1 MITSRK
7 KILAL
12 ASMLTLTA
20 ALFLSGCNLPASLG
34 GEPSNDTSSRTQVQQ
49 TVQDSALV
57 NAGTLTVGVNLDA
70 AMAPLCYEQDGDARG
85 LDADL
90 ASALAGQMGLKVK
103 FVNVSSPASSL
114 GTVCDVVMGQRAST
128 EGVYTLAGTYAESA
142 SAFFHKGDTGIAKVD
157 DLSSKRL
164 GLQGGSVS
172 EAALDR
178 TGLTVEKKGYG
189 KVNDAFAALESGDV
203 DYVLCEA
210 YAGAYLAHSAYEDVR
225 FVGTLNRPE
234 AEGIACS
241 NSNTELSSAVS
252 SALDTLKGNGVYS
265 LIRSRWLGDFDSIEA
280 ETDQVKNIPTKQEG
294 TAGATTTGSSAAGTT
309 TGSNAAGSN
318 AAGSNAAGS
327 NAAGAATT
335 DSTAAGSNAAGS
347 NAAGAATTDST
358 AAGSNAA
365 GSNAAGA
372 TTTGSNAA
380 GT

>member
-294 TAGATTTGSSAAGTT
+294 TAGATTTGSSTAGTAAGSNAAGSNAA
-309 TGSNAAGSN
+309 GSNAAGSN

-347 NAAGAATTDST
+347 NAV
-358 AAGSNAA
+358 GSNAA
-365 GSNAAGA
+365 GT

>member
-294 TAGATTTGSSAAGTT
+294 TAGATTTGSSTAGTAA
-309 TGSNAAGSN
+309 GSNAAGSN

-335 DSTAAGSNAAGS
+335 DSTTAGSNATGSNATGSNAAGS
-347 NAAGAATTDST
+347 NAAGT
-358 AAGSNAA
+358 
-365 GSNAAGA
+365 

>member
-12 ASMLTLTA
+12 ASMLTLMA
-20 ALFLSGCNLPASLG
+20 ALFLSGCNLPASLR

-294 TAGATTTGSSAAGTT
+294 TAGATTTGSSTAGTAAGSNAAGSNAA
-309 TGSNAAGSN
+309 GSNAAGSN

-335 DSTAAGSNAAGS
+335 NSTTAGSNAAGSNAAGS
-347 NAAGAATTDST
+347 NAAGT
-358 AAGSNAA
+358 
-365 GSNAAGA
+365 

>member
-7 KILAL
+7 KTLALTSALAL
-12 ASMLTLTA
+12 AV
-20 ALFLSGCNLPASLG
+20 ALSLSGCNLPASLG
-34 GEPSNDTSSRTQVQQ
+34 GDTSNDTSSRTQVQQ

-57 NAGTLTVGVNLDA
+57 NAGTLTVGVNLGA
-70 AMAPLCYEQDGDARG
+70 AMAPLCYELDGNARG
-85 LDADL
+85 LDVDL

-114 GTVCDVVMGQRAST
+114 GTVCDVVMDQRAST
-128 EGVYTLAGTYAESA
+128 EGVYTLAGTYAEST

-172 EAALDR
+172 EAVLDR
-178 TGLTVEKKGYG
+178 TGLTVEKRGYG

-210 YAGAYLAHSAYEDVR
+210 YAGAYLAHSAYEDVC

-241 NSNTELSSAVS
+241 NSNAELSLAVS
-252 SALDTLKGNGVYS
+252 SALDTLKGNGVYD
-265 LIRSRWLGDFDSIEA
+265 LIRSRWLGDFDSIKA
-280 ETDQVKNIPTKQEG
+280 ETDQVKNIPTKQDG
-294 TAGATTTGSSAAGTT
+294 TTSATATDSAMTGTT
-309 TGSNAAGSN
+309 TTAGSN

-327 NAAGAATT
+327 NAAGAT
-335 DSTAAGSNAAGS
+335 AGSNAAG
-347 NAAGAATTDST
+347 T
-358 AAGSNAA
+358 
-365 GSNAAGA
+365 
-372 TTTGSNAA
+372 
-380 GT
+380 

>member
-12 ASMLTLTA
+12 ASMLTLMA

-294 TAGATTTGSSAAGTT
+294 TAGATTTGSSTAGTAA
-309 TGSNAAGSN
+309 GSNAAGSN

-347 NAAGAATTDST
+347 NAAG
-358 AAGSNAA
+358 SNAA
-365 GSNAAGA
+365 GT
-372 TTTGSNAA
+372 TTTGSNVA

>member
-12 ASMLTLTA
+12 ASMLTLTV

-294 TAGATTTGSSAAGTT
+294 TAGATTTGSSTAGTAA
-309 TGSNAAGSN
+309 GSNAAGSN

-347 NAAGAATTDST
+347 NAAGSN

-365 GSNAAGA
+365 GSNAAGT

>member
-294 TAGATTTGSSAAGTT
+294 TAGATTTGSSAAG
-309 TGSNAAGSN
+309 SNAAGSN

-335 DSTAAGSNAAGS
+335 DNTTTGSNAAGSNAAGS
-347 NAAGAATTDST
+347 NAAGT
-358 AAGSNAA
+358 
-365 GSNAAGA
+365 

>member
-70 AMAPLCYEQDGDARG
+70 AMAPLCYEQNGDARG

-294 TAGATTTGSSAAGTT
+294 TAGATTTGSSTAGTAA
-309 TGSNAAGSN
+309 GSNAAGSN

-347 NAAGAATTDST
+347 NAV
-358 AAGSNAA
+358 GSNAA
-365 GSNAAGA
+365 GT

>member
-294 TAGATTTGSSAAGTT
+294 TAGATTTGSNAAGTT

-318 AAGSNAAGS
+318 AAGTTTGSNAAGS
-327 NAAGAATT
+327 NAAG
-335 DSTAAGSNAAGS
+335 TAAGSNAAGS
-347 NAAGAATTDST
+347 NAAGAATTDNT
-358 AAGSNAA
+358 TAGSNAA
-365 GSNAAGA
+365 GSNAAGT

>member
-294 TAGATTTGSSAAGTT
+294 TAGATTTGSSTAGTAAGSNAAGSNAA
-309 TGSNAAGSN
+309 GSNAAGSN

-347 NAAGAATTDST
+347 NAV
-358 AAGSNAA
+358 GSNAA
-365 GSNAAGA
+365 DT

>member
-20 ALFLSGCNLPASLG
+20 ALFLSGCNLPASPG

-70 AMAPLCYEQDGDARG
+70 AMAPLCYEQNGDARG

-294 TAGATTTGSSAAGTT
+294 TAGATTTGSSTAGTAA
-309 TGSNAAGSN
+309 GSNAAGSN

-347 NAAGAATTDST
+347 NAV
-358 AAGSNAA
+358 GSNAA
-365 GSNAAGA
+365 GT